1 MNYLAHIYLSGNND
15 FISIG
20 NFIADSIKGKK
31 YLTYPQEIQKG
42 ILLHRAIDSFTDKH
56 QIVRVSKN
64 RLHERY
70 RHYDGV
76 IIDILYDHFLAKNW
90 SAYSEVALDKYV
102 QNFYKLL
109 QSNIDILPKKV
120 QKFMTYMIAG
130 NWIYNYRT
138 IEGITKVLQGMD
150 SRTDN
155 KSQMRLAVDDLKLH
169 YSDFEND
176 FTAFFENLR
185 TFSDTKLQTLNS

>member
-31 YLTYPQEIQKG
+31 YLTYPKEIQHG
-42 ILLHRAIDSFTDKH
+42 ILLHREIDSFTDKH
-56 QIVRVSKN
+56 HIVKISKN

-90 SAYSEVALDKYV
+90 STYSTVPLDEYV
-102 QNFYKLL
+102 QTFYTLL
-109 QSNIDILPKKV
+109 QSKSEILPEKV
-120 QKFMTYMIAG
+120 LKFMPYMIAG

-138 IEGITKVLQGMD
+138 IDGIAKVLQGMD
-150 SRTDN
+150 KRTNN
-155 KSQMRLAVDDLKLH
+155 KSQMRFATEDLKLH
-169 YSDFEND
+169 YSDLEGD
-176 FTAFFENLR
+176 FTTFFENLR
-185 TFSDTKLQTLNS
+185 TFCNTKLQTINL